1 MIKRSLRRR
10 TTKLEN
16 NSDNREREPSLYL
29 RDEDQGERR
38 TVREPQKGRTNESQ
52 KELSEEKAERYA

>member
-1 MIKRSLRRR
+1 MIKR
-10 TTKLEN
+10 KFEKEKD

-38 TVREPQKGRTNESQ
+38 TVREPQKGKTNKSQ
-52 KELSEEKAERYA
+52 EEPSEEKAERYA